1 MPPCSLFEPFQHSI
15 IDAVEDANRIK
26 ISMPFNRHYDE
37 AIVIACDKTLMVGY
51 EVGGPFFYSDDII
64 ENVCI
69 LKVKFWE
76 C

>member
-1 MPPCSLFEPFQHSI
+1 
-15 IDAVEDANRIK
+15 
-26 ISMPFNRHYDE
+26 MPFNRHYDE
-37 AIVIACDKTLMVGY
+37 AIVIACDKPLMVEY